1 MYAAC
6 IESLKRQ
13 IMTVNHDIKY
23 KILKMEREK
32 WMVVGKGG
40 VVRPNISQDYDVRLP
55 VSHGLPM

>member
-1 MYAAC
+1 M
-6 IESLKRQ
+6 I
-13 IMTVNHDIKY
+13 VNHDIKY